1 MMPPMVP
8 MVLKIPKPVFTAGPC
23 TSAGTLQA
31 RRAHTRL
38 SRQTSYPDTQRHCAR
53 RALLLIQAII

>member
-8 MVLKIPKPVFTAGPC
+8 MVLKIPNPVFTAGPC

-31 RRAHTRL
+31 AAC
-38 SRQTSYPDTQRHCAR
+38 RHLPQEA
-53 RALLLIQAII
+53 AWLPGQVTMLHA

>member
-8 MVLKIPKPVFTAGPC
+8 IVLKIPKPVFTAGPC

-31 RRAHTRL
+31 QHADNRL
-38 SRQTSYPDTQRHCAR
+38 KKQLGYPDM
-53 RALLLIQAII
+53 